1 MRFRLLGPLEID
13 DVADEA
19 LLRRAKPRAL
29 LALLLLSANRP
40 VGTDRLVAGLW
51 GEQEPATALG
61 ALQNYVSQLR
71 KALGRDVVVTRAP
84 GYMAVIAPDELYVE
98 RFERLVAEAADS
110 DLAGR
115 AARLREALSLWRGPP
130 LADLA
135 DEPFAGAEIRR
146 LDELRLAAL
155 EDRIAADLEL
165 GRHGELIAELE
176 ALVQEHPLRE
186 RVRALLML
194 GLYRGG
200 RQAEALAAYRDAR
213 KLFDDEL
220 GLEPGDE
227 LQRLERAILKHD
239 PALDLSSASSARA
252 PEVLPM
258 RSGRRTVT
266 VLFADVSSSTALG
279 ESLDPETVRDLM
291 S

>member
-1 MRFRLLGPLEID
+1 MRLRLLGPLEID

-19 LLRRAKPRAL
+19 LLRRANPRAL

-84 GYMAVIAPDELYVE
+84 GYMAVVAPDELDVE

-110 DLAGR
+110 DLTGR

-135 DEPFAGAEIRR
+135 D
-146 LDELRLAAL
+146 
-155 EDRIAADLEL
+155 
-165 GRHGELIAELE
+165 GRS
-176 ALVQEHPLRE
+176 P
-186 RVRALLML
+186 
-194 GLYRGG
+194 
-200 RQAEALAAYRDAR
+200 AR
-213 KLFDDEL
+213 
-220 GLEPGDE
+220 
-227 LQRLERAILKHD
+227 
-239 PALDLSSASSARA
+239 
-252 PEVLPM
+252 
-258 RSGRRTVT
+258 RSGVSTSCASRRWRIGSPPT
-266 VLFADVSSSTALG
+266 SSSDATA
-279 ESLDPETVRDLM
+279 S
-291 S
+291 